1 MKSRQ
6 TVLMVISLIA
16 LVGAAVSL
24 VAVPRVRG
32 EDTPRSGDQWEYL
45 IVGGGGNVNLTPTE
59 NHSMRK
65 EPGAFA
71 REDFPLEGNL
81 DKLGKNGWELVTVT
95 VTDSRLGPSFIFK
108 RRK

>member
-1 MKSRQ
+1 MKRRHM
-6 TVLMVISLIA
+6 VLVVALLLIGTTISGLAITRK
-16 LVGAAVSL
+16 G
-24 VAVPRVRG
+24 G
-32 EDTPRSGDQWEYL
+32 EPKAPTSGEQWEYL
-45 IVGGGGNVNLTPTE
+45 VVGGGNVNLTPTD
-59 NHSMRK
+59 NPSMRK

-95 VTDSRLGPSFIFK
+95 ESRVGPYFVFK

>member
-1 MKSRQ
+1 MKRRHIILVVVMLL
-6 TVLMVISLIA
+6 TGTAISGLAI
-16 LVGAAVSL
+16 
-24 VAVPRVRG
+24 PRMSDEPKTSSSG
-32 EDTPRSGDQWEYL
+32 EQWEYL

-59 NHSMRK
+59 NTSLRK
-65 EPGAFA
+65 EPGPFG

-95 VTDSRLGPSFIFK
+95 ESPRLGPTFIFK